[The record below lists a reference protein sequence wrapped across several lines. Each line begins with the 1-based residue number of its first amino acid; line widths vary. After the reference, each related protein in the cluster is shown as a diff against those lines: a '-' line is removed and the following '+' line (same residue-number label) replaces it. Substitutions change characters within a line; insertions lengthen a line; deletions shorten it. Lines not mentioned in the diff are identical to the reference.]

1 MSVTFNYFWN
11 ILFESFLHFFNHLQK
26 CFFFLRIL
34 IFLYHSCKVF
44 FKILCSVMYDWN
56 VCLFSDFYGE
66 ARKTI
71 ARL

>member
-1 MSVTFNYFWN
+1 MSVTFDYFWN

-34 IFLYHSCKVF
+34 IFLYHSCKMF
-44 FKILCSVMYDWN
+44 FKISKFYVHLFMTGM
-56 VCLFSDFYGE
+56 FSDFYGE
-66 ARKTI
+66 AQKTI